1 LSLVAPTRKTRPQR
15 DGWSRAGNDRSTIR
29 SPLPSGR
36 QFVTLKDAGTYIATD
51 DGGAA
56 QSLSVPIAAA
66 LVSTKGHMKIRRLP
80 NFVDI
85 RAFLV
90 CFQTGKEWPMRI
102 FTASVIIAALS
113 LGTPAF
119 VQAQGASS
127 QPQAQTPPDQSST
140 VIRSIQVVDIK
151 DLKPALRSKVDEV
164 VAHTSEEDM
173 QSLRKSI
180 DATPEAASAL
190 KAKGLSSSQV
200 VAINLADGVL
210 TLFAKTAWSQDY

>member
-1 LSLVAPTRKTRPQR
+1 
-15 DGWSRAGNDRSTIR
+15 
-29 SPLPSGR
+29 
-36 QFVTLKDAGTYIATD
+36 
-51 DGGAA
+51 
-56 QSLSVPIAAA
+56 
-66 LVSTKGHMKIRRLP
+66 
-80 NFVDI
+80 
-85 RAFLV
+85 
-90 CFQTGKEWPMRI
+90 MRI
-102 FTASVIIAALS
+102 FTASLIIAALS

-164 VAHTSEEDM
+164 VARTSEEDM

-210 TLFAKTAWSQDY
+210 TLFAKTA